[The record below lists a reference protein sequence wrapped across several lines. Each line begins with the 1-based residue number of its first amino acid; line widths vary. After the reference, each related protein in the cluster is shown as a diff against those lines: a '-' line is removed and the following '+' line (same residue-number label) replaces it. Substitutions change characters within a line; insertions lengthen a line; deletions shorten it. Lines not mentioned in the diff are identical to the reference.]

1 MGLGM
6 WAVFA
11 DRHRRWMILL
21 ALVSTFAGM
30 GLVIDRP
37 KGTIFEWLAVPLLA
51 AGGTGIALA
60 AWPRTAGGFHIPTSP
75 PGRALRRLAIR
86 GRLVPL
92 LPRSRGRNCP
102 AQPGGHLHRLRHP

>member
-37 KGTIFEWLAVPLLA
+37 QGTIFEWLAVPLLA
-51 AGGTGIALA
+51 AGGAGIAWA
-60 AWPRTAGGFHIPTSP
+60 AWPPAR
-75 PGRALRRLAIR
+75 LRRLRATTLSSR
-86 GRLVPL
+86 RLRPVPFPVRLVRVLSATPV
-92 LPRSRGRNCP
+92 RP
-102 AQPGGHLHRLRHP
+102 A

>member
-6 WAVFA
+6 WAAFA

-51 AGGTGIALA
+51 AGRAGFALA
-60 AWPRTAGGFHIPTSP
+60 LWPHTAAGLDRPTSLP
-75 PGRALRRLAIR
+75 NRFLRPVTFG
-86 GRLVPL
+86 GRLLRVVP
-92 LPRSRGRNCP
+92 PIGV
-102 AQPGGHLHRLRHP
+102 G